1 MNKFGLLH
9 ETLFNGYKPQQQRET
24 ISLQFPF
31 LPKFYLNMKQ
41 IKFLHTLNY
50 NLIYTQLVSEQT
62 RMLN

>member
-9 ETLFNGYKPQQQRET
+9 ETLFSDYKPQQQRET

-50 NLIYTQLVSEQT
+50 NLIYTQLVLEQT